1 LHDDSDSFS
10 EFSQDS
16 DIEIFDC
23 TEPDAKICGPDFS
36 DSCCNSDDSQASAN
50 VGSDNGGNDDGGGGY
65 DNEDNNNDDW
75 ALWDEN
81 DHYFYMIPFCA
92 SFDYKLPQKG
102 QMPVSPHEV
111 FYTFLVQRHLKK

>member
-10 EFSQDS
+10 EFSPDS
-16 DIEIFDC
+16 DID
-23 TEPDAKICGPDFS
+23 PDYKICGPDFS
-36 DSCCNSDDSQASAN
+36 DSCRTSDDSQASAN

-81 DHYFYMIPFCA
+81 DHDFYMPFCA
-92 SFDYKLPQKG
+92 SFGYKPPQKG
-102 QMPVSPHEV
+102 QTPVSPHD
-111 FYTFLVQRHLKK
+111 FFTLFLVQLHLKK